1 MYASGSK
8 KQVSKSLKNVVRLYS
23 SFSEQ
28 VVYLLLEYLLNAL
41 DSSNL
46 AEHLEDSQVVH
57 NTENRQTAFDNW
69 GSVVVKLSRIEPEIL
84 LRLTEA
90 VLEKKETGESMNNW
104 ISNEQ
109 FNHKAMFGFILVT
122 YFHYILGVG
131 VFWK

>member
-1 MYASGSK
+1 MYVSGSK

-57 NTENRQTAFDNW
+57 NTENRQTAFDDW

>member
-57 NTENRQTAFDNW
+57 NTENRQTAFDDW

>member
-1 MYASGSK
+1 MYVSGSK

-46 AEHLEDSQVVH
+46 AEHLEGSQVVH
-57 NTENRQTAFDNW
+57 NTENRQTAFDDW

-90 VLEKKETGESMNNW
+90 VLEKKETGESMNN
-104 ISNEQ
+104 
-109 FNHKAMFGFILVT
+109 
-122 YFHYILGVG
+122 
-131 VFWK
+131 

>member
-1 MYASGSK
+1 MYVSGSK

-57 NTENRQTAFDNW
+57 NTENRQTAFDDW

-90 VLEKKETGESMNNW
+90 VLEKKETGESMNN
-104 ISNEQ
+104 
-109 FNHKAMFGFILVT
+109 
-122 YFHYILGVG
+122 
-131 VFWK
+131 